1 MNYKKLFSKIT
12 PYKLSQLLRIPSST
26 IYSWKKNGIPA
37 WRVEQIKSA
46 AGKLGLDLSDCE
58 VSNV

>member
-1 MNYKKLFSKIT
+1 MNYKILFSKIT
-12 PYKLSQLLRIPSST
+12 PYRLSKLLNIPTST
-26 IYSWKKNGIPA
+26 IYSWKKIGIPA
-37 WRVEQIKSA
+37 WRVEQIKAA